1 MTTLLQTP
9 RTAHFPGMSQDLDHS
24 YNDPSRATS
33 ASFQQQQPKD
43 VGDSVYGAHYG
54 EPASL
59 AGRPTEA
66 MFRFMAQDHVAPM
79 ETNSCPPDGPT
90 YPAADFDGD
99 LTSSSATMLGY
110 PHPASSNGLRSDLA
124 DSTLSFP
131 ELPASLLDEAPEYEY
146 STHTRVNVFD
156 APQVFGDG
164 FAETALGLGPDG
176 TPLLGGNANDLA
188 LWSSSTDQSN
198 EQAFQTDYL
207 YQATAFDQPDE
218 HGSLRAAGHPDT
230 QIDGTLPGAA
240 DRSAEAQRRPP
251 PPYAGPQSTPGGE
264 RPISEAHPAPG
275 PASAANFPPSVLYQS
290 SQTDEA
296 SRRGGPDGGEGVD
309 ARAGPSRTPNR
320 EGGDLPHGQA
330 FPSSVGRP
338 FPYHRASEDWSQ
350 SRRQSDEQIQG
361 TRGPMVPSQVP
372 GRGRLLSWQAGRSD
386 FPPTD
391 GEWQGGLPEQL
402 AHGNALGY
410 GPVTRNGS
418 LSGPVDGVGP
428 SSYGHASV
436 SVNALGM
443 PGPQDG
449 HPSVVSAGI
458 GAGPGPAGPF
468 AMGARGPTPMGMH
481 HVPPQP
487 PPPPHAQHRHHPY
500 GMPVHAGG
508 GGVGGHYLGG
518 HGIHGHPNEMIN
530 VLGDAMDAS
539 IDAEGIARCPYPNCN
554 KTFAKN
560 RSYNLKAHLRSHSQ
574 MKPFACAVC
583 PRAFSRKHDLE
594 RHARVHSGDKPYIC
608 EICGKGF
615 PRSDALRRHWRVE
628 KECGE
633 KAAQLE
639 AGQPFAAVMGAGGG
653 HFGHEQGDIPGP
665 HHHFNNEHQ
674 AWLEA
679 QRRRIG

>member
-240 DRSAEAQRRPP
+240 DR
-251 PPYAGPQSTPGGE
+251 
-264 RPISEAHPAPG
+264 
-275 PASAANFPPSVLYQS
+275 
-290 SQTDEA
+290 
-296 SRRGGPDGGEGVD
+296 
-309 ARAGPSRTPNR
+309 
-320 EGGDLPHGQA
+320 
-330 FPSSVGRP
+330 
-338 FPYHRASEDWSQ
+338 
-350 SRRQSDEQIQG
+350 
-361 TRGPMVPSQVP
+361 
-372 GRGRLLSWQAGRSD
+372 
-386 FPPTD
+386 
-391 GEWQGGLPEQL
+391 
-402 AHGNALGY
+402 
-410 GPVTRNGS
+410 
-418 LSGPVDGVGP
+418 
-428 SSYGHASV
+428 
-436 SVNALGM
+436 
-443 PGPQDG
+443 
-449 HPSVVSAGI
+449 
-458 GAGPGPAGPF
+458 
-468 AMGARGPTPMGMH
+468 
-481 HVPPQP
+481 
-487 PPPPHAQHRHHPY
+487 
-500 GMPVHAGG
+500 
-508 GGVGGHYLGG
+508 
-518 HGIHGHPNEMIN
+518 
-530 VLGDAMDAS
+530 